1 MKYETRYLFD
11 YLERVGKY
19 NFDEVNFS
27 IIDSLI
33 LTNLSYYHFNFMKD
47 KLNETLTIEEASHIY
62 FMYSELTKLADPNT
76 RRNHFLEVLATT
88 KRFRNLKIFNYQNE
102 ISTKKEKQFSA
113 ISIKLNKDTVYVSF
127 RGTDLTL
134 VGWKEDFNMC
144 YLNKIPSQ
152 TSAKNYI
159 ENPIYNKYK
168 NIYIGG
174 HSKGGNLAMYSALNT
189 NSKIQNKIKNVFNF
203 DGPGFPKLEINEEN
217 EGIYKKIIMIVP
229 SMSIIGMIFNDIN
242 GIYVIESSA
251 RGLEQH
257 DLFSWIITKENKFN
271 YGTYLSNKSKGL
283 NKAFNTYMTKLP
295 LKERKEFINIC
306 YFLIEN
312 NNAKDLL
319 EFRNNLMKSYF
330 EILKNYNKLD
340 SKEKDLFKKHI
351 RYLIKIIK
359 NDLESFEDKEN
370 SIYIKNVS
378 KFDYFPI

>member
-113 ISIKLNKDTVYVSF
+113 ISIKLNKDTVYISF

-257 DLFSWIITKENKFN
+257 DLFSWVITDENKFN

-340 SKEKDLFKKHI
+340 SKEKDLLKKHI

-370 SIYIKNVS
+370 SVYIKNVS

>member
-62 FMYSELTKLADPNT
+62 FMYSELTRLADPNT

-257 DLFSWIITKENKFN
+257 DLFSWVITDKNKFN

-340 SKEKDLFKKHI
+340 SKEKDLLKKHI

-370 SIYIKNVS
+370 SVYIKNVS

>member
-1 MKYETRYLFD
+1 MKYGTRYLFD

-33 LTNLSYYHFNFMKD
+33 LTNLSYYQFNFMKD
-47 KLNETLTIEEASHIY
+47 KLNEVLTIEEASHIY
-62 FMYSELTKLADPNT
+62 FMYPELTKLADQNT
-76 RRNHFLEVLATT
+76 PRNHFLDVLATT

-127 RGTDLTL
+127 SGTDLTL

-152 TSAKNYI
+152 VSAKKYI
-159 ENPIYNKYK
+159 DNPIYNKYK

-174 HSKGGNLAMYSALNT
+174 HSKGGNLAMYSALNA
-189 NSKIQNKIKNVFNF
+189 NIDLQNKIKNVFNF

-312 NNAKDLL
+312 NNAKDLI

-370 SIYIKNVS
+370 SVYIKNVS

>member
-174 HSKGGNLAMYSALNT
+174 HSKGGNLAMYSALNA
-189 NSKIQNKIKNVFNF
+189 NIDLQNKIKNVFNF

-257 DLFSWIITKENKFN
+257 DLFSWVITDENKFN

-340 SKEKDLFKKHI
+340 SKEKDLLKKHI

-370 SIYIKNVS
+370 SVYIKNVS

>member
-152 TSAKNYI
+152 VSAKNYI

-174 HSKGGNLAMYSALNT
+174 HSKGGNLAMYSALNA
-189 NSKIQNKIKNVFNF
+189 NIDLQNKIKNVFNF
-203 DGPGFPKLEINEEN
+203 DGPGFPKLEINEEK

-257 DLFSWIITKENKFN
+257 DLFSWVITDENKFN

-340 SKEKDLFKKHI
+340 SKEKDLLKKHI

-370 SIYIKNVS
+370 SVYIKNVS